1 MINKYASLVWLL
13 LMATALWISFTKIT
27 VVTDLSLFLPN
38 SESRQSK
45 LLLDELREGQGSRL
59 ILAALTGGSADS
71 RADASKKLQQQLVVD
86 GTLLRVSNGSR
97 DFKSEVGAWVYDRR
111 YLLSPSISTARFTSD
126 HLRQE
131 LELRLNELRS
141 AITPFDKQWLPG
153 DPTAE
158 MLNIF
163 RRWTLD
169 HAPEK
174 YQGVWTSRDGSMA
187 LLLLETQESGFDAA
201 QQQKV
206 ISEIRSTY
214 NRIENDSIDLHLT
227 GSAVFSAESRST
239 IRTEVQWMTITASSL
254 VILIIL
260 SVYRSF
266 RLLILSMLPL
276 LTAVVSAV
284 AITSMLFGSLHGI
297 TFAFG
302 ITLLGITIDYPI
314 HLFSHIR
321 HKKDAMSSLVTIWPT
336 LRLGVI
342 TSSVG
347 YFAMVMSDINGLA
360 QIGCFA
366 ITGILA
372 AAIFTRWVLPG
383 LSDSV
388 SGLQVIRQ
396 PMFQTVNFSPIFLVA
411 GLLLLVLYVVVFPPK
426 WESDLAALSPIP
438 QASVEYDK
446 KIRSELGAP
455 DVNHVIVFVAKSA
468 EAALQS
474 SELLLPHLE
483 AYVRQ
488 GEISG
493 FDLAARYI
501 PSIKS
506 QKQNQH
512 LLPIRDELE
521 AAMADALVE
530 LPFRNGIFNRFFD
543 DIDKARTATPV
554 GLEELSDTGLG
565 LRVAPLL
572 FPRGNDWIAVVTL
585 AGVKYGHELERNLSG
600 ITGFDGKY
608 LNIKNEV
615 EMLVSQFRT
624 SALKR
629 MALGLLLIIVLLG
642 FSLRSLKR
650 GVIVLMPIALAIT
663 FELMI
668 FSIAGIQLSLF
679 HLVSMLLVIG
689 VGMDYS
695 LFFNRGDSG
704 EMQWRTHH
712 AIGVCVT
719 STVVVFGILALSDLP
734 VLKAIGQTVTL
745 GVLAS
750 YLFARMFSSSRIP
763 NTSTLT
769 EEMSQS

>member
-1 MINKYASLVWLL
+1 MTKYTFPAWLL
-13 LMATALWISFTKIT
+13 LMVAGLWVSLTQTTIA
-27 VVTDLSLFLPN
+27 TDLSLFLPN
-38 SESRQSK
+38 SENRQSK

-59 ILAALTGGSADS
+59 ILAALTGGDADL
-71 RADASKKLQQQLVVD
+71 RADVSKKLQHQLIAD
-86 GTLLRVSNGSR
+86 GTFLKVANGSH
-97 DFKSEVGAWVYDRR
+97 DFNSEVGEWVYTHR
-111 YLLSPSISTARFTSD
+111 YLLSPTITKARFSKD

-141 AITPFDKQWLPG
+141 VINPFDKRWLPG

-158 MLNIF
+158 TQNIF
-163 RRWTLD
+163 REWTLD

-187 LLLLETQESGFDAA
+187 LLLIETQNSGFDAT

-206 ISEIRSTY
+206 ISKIRSIFNKIAD
-214 NRIENDSIDLHLT
+214 NRIELHLT
-227 GSAVFSAESRST
+227 GSAVFSAESRSM
-239 IRTEVQWMTITASSL
+239 IRDEVRWMTITASSL

-260 SVYRSF
+260 AVYKSF
-266 RLLILSMLPL
+266 RLLVLSMLPL
-276 LTAVVSAV
+276 FTAVVSAI
-284 AITSMLFGSLHGI
+284 AITNTLFGALHGI
-297 TFAFG
+297 TLAFG

-321 HKKDAMSSLVTIWPT
+321 QKRGAMNSLLTIWPT
-336 LRLGVI
+336 LRLGAI

-347 YFAMVMSDINGLA
+347 YLAMVMSDINGLA

-372 AAIFTRWVLPG
+372 AAIFTRWILPG

-396 PMFQTVNFSPIFLVA
+396 PRFHTAHFPPIFLVA
-411 GLLLLVLYVVVFPPK
+411 GLLLLVLYTVVFPPN
-426 WESDLAALSPIP
+426 WEGDLAALSPIP
-438 QASVEYDK
+438 RASIEYDK
-446 KIRSELGAP
+446 RLRSELGAP
-455 DVNHVIVFVAKSA
+455 DVNHVIVFVADSA

-474 SELLLPHLE
+474 SESLTPHLE
-483 AYVRQ
+483 AYVGQ
-488 GEISG
+488 GIITG
-493 FDLAARYI
+493 FDYATRYI
-501 PSIKS
+501 PSMKS
-506 QKQNQH
+506 QKQNQS
-512 LLPIRDELE
+512 LLPNRDELE
-521 AAMADALVE
+521 AAMAEALIE
-530 LPFRNGIFNRFFD
+530 LPFRKDLFSRFFD
-543 DIDKARTATPV
+543 DIDKARTAVPI
-554 GLEELSDTGLG
+554 GIEELSDTGLG
-565 LRVAPLL
+565 LKLAPLL
-572 FPRGNDWIAVVTL
+572 FHRNNNWTAIVTL
-585 AGVKYGHELERNLSG
+585 TGVKNAAELEQKLSKVP
-600 ITGFDGKY
+600 GFDGKY
-608 LNIKNEV
+608 LNIKNEI

-629 MALGLLLIIVLLG
+629 MSFGLLLIILLLG
-642 FSLRSLKR
+642 FSLKSLKH
-650 GVIVLMPIALAIT
+650 GLIVLLPIATAIA
-663 FELMI
+663 FELVI

-695 LFFNRGDSG
+695 LFFNRGDNK

-719 STVVVFGILALSDLP
+719 STVVVFGILGLSDLP

-750 YLFARMFSSSRIP
+750 YVFARMFSPSCTS
-763 NTSTLT
+763 NESTLT
-769 EEMSQS
+769 ERMSHT